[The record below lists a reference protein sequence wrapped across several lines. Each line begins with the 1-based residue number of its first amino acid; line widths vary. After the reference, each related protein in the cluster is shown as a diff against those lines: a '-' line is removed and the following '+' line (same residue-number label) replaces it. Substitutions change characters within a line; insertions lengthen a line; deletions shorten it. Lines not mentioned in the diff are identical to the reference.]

1 MQLFNTRFMKLLT
14 FLTRRQAWLSPT
26 EIARDFKLDG
36 RRVTSRTIHRWL
48 LLLRDTGA
56 FVYYPYPKAN
66 VLGLQDVFVRVYG
79 AHHEGIFGILPFG
92 SSFNVE
98 VGLATGRP
106 FVTQGYWVPGSSV
119 DDFRAYWRTVRD
131 LGLAEEVAIFQSRNT
146 HFIFSPFHEMI
157 AEDGTVSATSS
168 VDNSHFETLLKRNLR
183 GPFDVGVGDA
193 IAKSPLVIPVV
204 LEHIWTHF
212 SSAQLWAAIREKG
225 EEPIR
230 AYLHGSQARALRR
243 RGAAIRL
250 LQLQWANLMGDFDS
264 VFLQP
269 RVFFDWRGLRNV
281 MVVSFII
288 RPGSVDRMVEAAM
301 RASENSVFTTLKPG
315 VGYEETALVSCFCPM
330 ERLLDILDVVRTFH
344 RDREPPVV
352 AVQDQRATFELF
364 QPAFCRVDWRLFD
377 PATVSWRFDGP
388 AYVERLKGLKPRAGD
403 LVAPRSRIGAAKD
416 RLGP

>member
-1 MQLFNTRFMKLLT
+1 MKLLT

-26 EIARDFKLDG
+26 EIAREFKLDG
-36 RRVTSRTIHRWL
+36 GRVTSRTIHRWF
-48 LLLRDTGA
+48 LRLREAGA

-79 AHHEGIFGILPFG
+79 ARHEGIFGILPFG

-98 VGLATGRP
+98 VSLGTGQP

-119 DDFRAYWRTVRD
+119 DEFRAYWRAARD
-131 LGLAEEVAIFQSRNT
+131 LGLVEEVAIFQSRNT

-157 AEDGTVSATSS
+157 AEDGLVSVKKP
-168 VDNSHFETLLKRNLR
+168 VDNSHFEALLKRNLR
-183 GPFDVGVGDA
+183 GPFEVRVGDV

-212 SSAQLWAAIREKG
+212 SSAQLWAVIREKG

-230 AYLHGSQARALRR
+230 AYLHGSRARALRR
-243 RGAAIRL
+243 PGAALRL
-250 LQLQWANLMGDFDS
+250 LQAQWASLMGDFDE

-269 RVFFDWRGLRNV
+269 RVFFDWRGLRNL
-281 MVVSFII
+281 MVVSFVI
-288 RPGSVDRMVEAAM
+288 RPGSVDRMVEAAL
-301 RASENSVFTTLKPG
+301 RASEHSVFTTLKPG
-315 VGYEETALVSCFCPM
+315 VGYEETALVSCFSPM
-330 ERLLDILDVVRTFH
+330 ERLLDLLDVVRSFH

-377 PATVSWRFDGP
+377 PTALVWRFDGS
-388 AYVERLKGLKPRAGD
+388 AYVERLKEFKPRANE
-403 LVAPRSRIGAAKD
+403 LVVSRSPVKSAWT
-416 RLGP
+416 RLGEQPET